1 MRRMAASA
9 HRGAAPLA
17 ELHLHLYGTIRAE
30 DFLERIAGRAVDWQ
44 RYEESFEDAFGSA
57 PPVRDIVERHRR
69 GDPRAAADWKRLFVF
84 GDADAGN
91 FRRFQAKFDLLVA
104 GSEFSRFDHERGEID
119 ALVEEVRFF
128 VGRMLADQ
136 RRQGIAYAEQRLL
149 LGQRVPAAASRRVLL
164 PILEA
169 YAAAARD
176 GIQGRLAVSLPRAD
190 PWPMWEVTRE
200 LVLGEHGA
208 LLTGIDFCHVE
219 EGFPPKDKAALFA
232 AVREHN
238 ARHPGRALA
247 ILYHVGESFTDK
259 SLESAVRWVQE
270 AAELGAHRLGH
281 ALALGIEP
289 DLFGEHER
297 SETAAERCDQLRYDL
312 AHAEGLARHGVRV
325 ERGAAARELELLE
338 SLPPTQA
345 VSHRYDAA
353 RLAELRARQGY
364 AMERVRASGAV
375 VEVCPTSNLR
385 IGGIDD
391 PAHHPVHRFVAR
403 DVPFV
408 VASDDPGIFDTT
420 LERELDWVAR
430 HATPDP
436 EARRALLER
445 AWRSRS
451 EVLSGRETSP

>member
-1 MRRMAASA
+1 MGVPAPRTAP
-9 HRGAAPLA
+9 PLA

-30 DFLERIAGRAVDWQ
+30 DFLERVAGRPVDWR
-44 RYEESFEDAFGSA
+44 RYEQAFEDAYGVA
-57 PPVRDIVERHRR
+57 PPVREIVARHRA

-91 FRRFQAKFDLLVA
+91 FRRFQAKFDLLIA
-104 GSEFSRFDHERGEID
+104 GSEFSRFERERGGLD
-119 ALVEEVRFF
+119 GLVEEMGFF
-128 VGRMLADQ
+128 VRRMLADQ
-136 RRQGIAYAEQRLL
+136 RAQGITYAEQRLL
-149 LGQRVPAAASRRVLL
+149 LGVRVPPEPSRRLLL
-164 PILEA
+164 PLLEE
-169 YAAAARD
+169 YAAAERA
-176 GIQGRLAVSLPRAD
+176 GIRARLAVSLPREN

-200 LVLGEHGA
+200 LALGPHGERV
-208 LLTGIDFCHVE
+208 TGIDFCFIE
-219 EGFPPKDKAALFA
+219 EGFPPRDKAELFA

-238 ARHPGRALA
+238 ARHPERALA

-281 ALALGIEP
+281 ALALGIDP

-297 SETAAERCDQLRYDL
+297 SETVAERCDQLRYDL

-325 ERGAAARELELLE
+325 ERGAAARELALLE
-338 SLPPTQA
+338 TLPPAQA

-353 RLAELRARQGY
+353 RLAELRARQTY
-364 AMERVRASGAV
+364 AMERVRSTGAV

-391 PAHHPVHRFVAR
+391 PAHHPVHRFVEHG
-403 DVPFV
+403 VPFV

-420 LERELDWVAR
+420 LARELDWVVR

-436 EARRALLER
+436 DARRALLER
-445 AWRSRS
+445 AWQSRS
-451 EVLSGRETSP
+451 EVLSGREAAG